1 MALIKLHTFFTNSLR
16 IGSIFF
22 NKHSEHVKKEEK
34 QMRILTLPY
43 PHLTQPLPYLT
54 LPYLTLLSNRA
65 TINGVLRLYLEMIYP
80 KE

>member
-1 MALIKLHTFFTNSLR
+1 MSLIKSNTFFTNSLR
-16 IGSIFF
+16 IGSIFL

-54 LPYLTLLSNRA
+54 LPSNRA